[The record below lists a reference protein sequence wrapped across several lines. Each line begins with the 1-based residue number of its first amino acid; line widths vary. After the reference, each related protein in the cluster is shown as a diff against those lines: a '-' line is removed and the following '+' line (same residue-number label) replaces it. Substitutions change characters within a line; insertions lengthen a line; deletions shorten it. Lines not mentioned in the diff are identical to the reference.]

1 MASKESERA
10 IGKDRFKGRV
20 IIITGAAGSFGSN
33 CAKRF
38 ASEGANVVIT
48 DVVDEAKL
56 IEQAS
61 SIEKNYHTKAVGV
74 RCDVTDYAQVENVV
88 KVTDQK
94 FGRIDYLFNNAGYQ
108 GLFVKAFDYPVDDF
122 AKVLAINAQ
131 GIFHFLKATSSYM
144 VKQGHGSIVN
154 TASQAGVDGA
164 PNMVAYATSK
174 AAVIGMTKTSSR
186 DLAPYNIRV
195 NAISP
200 AFIDSGHMWFRQCEL
215 QAQTNSI
222 YYDKDPKVVSQQM
235 INSVPMRRAGSVDE
249 VIGTVAFLLSDDAGY
264 ITGMNIQITGG
275 IL

>member
-1 MASKESERA
+1 MEKAVANK
-10 IGKDRFKGRV
+10 RFKDRV

-33 CAKRF
+33 CANRF
-38 ASEGANVVIT
+38 ASEGAKVVIT
-48 DVVDEAKL
+48 DVVEETKL
-56 IEQAS
+56 REQATT
-61 SIEKNYHTKAVGV
+61 IEKEFNTKAVAI
-74 RCDVTDYAQVENVV
+74 RCDVTNYSHVEHVV
-88 KVTDQK
+88 KAAHDA

-122 AKVLAINAQ
+122 EKVLKINTQ
-131 GIFHFLKATSSYM
+131 GIFHFLKAVSTYM
-144 VKQGHGSIVN
+144 VKQGHGAIVN

-200 AFIDSGHMWFRQCEL
+200 AFIDSGFMWFRQCEL

-235 INSVPMRRAGSVDE
+235 LNSVPMRRAGTVDE